1 MLMKCAILLRAH
13 NTELNENES
22 LKMVNREQIDKAYAD
37 AWDKFINADFDAA
50 DAAWD
55 KFCKLKQEFEN
66 ENDNSRRCREG

>member
-1 MLMKCAILLRAH
+1 
-13 NTELNENES
+13 
-22 LKMVNREQIDKAYAD
+22 MVNREQIDKAYAD
-37 AWDKFINADFDAA
+37 AYAAYKTAVEVEEAALAANDAA